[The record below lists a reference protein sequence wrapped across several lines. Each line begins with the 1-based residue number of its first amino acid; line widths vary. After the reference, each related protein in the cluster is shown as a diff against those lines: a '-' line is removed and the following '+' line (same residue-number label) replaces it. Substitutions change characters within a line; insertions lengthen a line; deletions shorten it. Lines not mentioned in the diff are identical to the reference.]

1 MSMDDKASSIG
12 ARDCIWCLTNNVR
25 CIKLKSIPVTLSS
38 FDSLSRISFSSV
50 GQSMLLIRYR
60 AVAALNSVV
69 FGAKEEVEVKGVLHS
84 SELQ

>member
-1 MSMDDKASSIG
+1 
-12 ARDCIWCLTNNVR
+12 
-25 CIKLKSIPVTLSS
+25 
-38 FDSLSRISFSSV
+38 
-50 GQSMLLIRYR
+50 MLLIRYR